1 MTQVVVQVNG
11 KLRGKLTVPAQADQA
26 TAEARAREEDNVMRH
41 LEGKTLRKVIYVP
54 GKLLNFVVGG

>member
-1 MTQVVVQVNG
+1 
-11 KLRGKLTVPAQADQA
+11 LTVPAQADQA